1 MTRTPSVSVVMA
13 VYNGER
19 WLAET
24 LASLAG
30 QTFDDFE
37 IVIIDDGSTDGSA
50 DLLAKAAA
58 RDARYRVIT
67 QANCGLVASLNR
79 GLAEA
84 QAPLVAR
91 IDADDIA
98 EPERFARQ
106 IAFLGAHP
114 AVAALGSAIRIISED
129 GAFRRLQAYPCGPS
143 AVAKAMLL
151 SCALAHPAVM
161 MRREAV
167 LAVGGYREAFRHAE
181 DYDLWLRLSERH
193 ELDNLPEP
201 LLRYRQHGGSVS
213 FRHRQQQA
221 LVTFVARHCAQ
232 ARRAGRPDPLHGLNR
247 PMDLGILKEL
257 RLEPV
262 QEAAF
267 RLESLKAALWPAGQD
282 NDDAWLEENLELAW
296 GLRSH
301 LPPGSFVRRC
311 VIPYVRRCRR
321 QGHAEIARRWTRRAF
336 ALAPLSAAW
345 ALLTAARR
353 GTRA

>member
-1 MTRTPSVSVVMA
+1 MSTPSVSVVMA

-30 QTFDDFE
+30 QTFGDFE
-37 IVIIDDGSTDGSA
+37 IVAIDDGSTDGSTA
-50 DLLAKAAA
+50 ILAEAAA
-58 RDARYRVIT
+58 RDVRYRVIT
-67 QANCGLVASLNR
+67 QANRGLVASLNR

-84 QAPLVAR
+84 RAPLVAR

-106 IAFLGAHP
+106 VAFLEAHP
-114 AVAALGSAIRIISED
+114 QVAVLGSAIRIIGED
-129 GAFRRLQAYPCGPS
+129 GVFGRLQSYPRGPA
-143 AVAKAMLL
+143 AVAADMLHG
-151 SCALAHPAVM
+151 CALAHPSVM

-167 LAVGGYREAFRHAE
+167 LAAGGYREAFRHAE
-181 DYDLWLRLSERH
+181 DYDLWLRLGERH
-193 ELDNLPEP
+193 GLDNLPEP
-201 LLRYRQHGGSVS
+201 LLRYRQHGTSVS
-213 FRHRQQQA
+213 FRNRQQQA
-221 LVTFVARHCAQ
+221 LATFVARYCAY
-232 ARRAGRPDPLHGLNR
+232 ARRSGKPDPLHGFNQ
-247 PMDLGILKEL
+247 PMDLGVLKEL
-257 RLEPV
+257 RLKPA

-311 VIPYVRRCRR
+311 VIPYVRRCRQ

-336 ALAPLSAAW
+336 ALAPLSAGW
-345 ALLTAARR
+345 ALLTADRR
-353 GTRA
+353 CTRA